1 MLPHRRKKDLI
12 SMKKPSVNDS
22 TGQPIHVLRGK
33 KSSLD
38 KIKAGIRKW
47 RNAPPPEIWLKTMVT
62 SEWPDYESWLFRYAF
77 LNQEDWR
84 HQRKTSRKLPKRPLF
99 SLLTPVFNVAPTFL
113 KECVESVLFQS
124 YPFWELLLVDD
135 ASTRAET
142 RSFLQQLST
151 LDDRISVR
159 HNPKNLGICT
169 TTNAALDR
177 ARGEFSVFLDH
188 DDKLAPNALFE
199 VAKVMNTHPE
209 TDIIYSDRDLIS
221 IRGSRF
227 MHLFKPEWAPETIL
241 SSNYLCHL
249 TSYRTTLLKEL
260 NGLDQETE
268 GSQDHDLILRA
279 EEKQPHVYHIPKV
292 LYHWRQHP
300 ESVAFNPESK
310 EYAYKAASLSV
321 SKALMRRNLTGTVE
335 EIDHL
340 WRGNYRVILAR
351 PPKTDFHVHQV
362 TDFRQARWP
371 EIFSQA
377 LDASDSKPYLIFLD
391 TCLHPMNSDAL
402 EELVSWFQ
410 ITAVCMTSG
419 KILNDRKEIIHAGLL
434 HNPEGKIIS
443 IYQGMAE
450 QTALGYMAWAAS
462 SHNVSLVHPGCF
474 AVRRKTLRK
483 TLAIFKQ
490 SGRFLD
496 PFSLSL
502 QVRASQKRIVYTPFA
517 RFSGKS
523 SAIMQLL
530 QNQENRERFFSEWQ
544 DMLKQGDPY
553 FSKNLEIRK
562 NDISLNFSRPSFRT
576 SG

>member
-1 MLPHRRKKDLI
+1 MT
-12 SMKKPSVNDS
+12 
-22 TGQPIHVLRGK
+22 TGQPMHVPRK
-33 KSSLD
+33 NKSALD
-38 KIKAGIRKW
+38 TIKARIRKW

-77 LNQEDWR
+77 LSREDWR
-84 HQRKTSRKLPKRPLF
+84 HQRKISRKLPKRPLC
-99 SLLTPVFNVAPTFL
+99 SLLTPVFNVAPKFL

-124 YPFWELLLVDD
+124 YPYWELLLIDD
-135 ASTRAET
+135 ASTRDET

-151 LDDRISVR
+151 LDDRITVH
-159 HNPKNLGICT
+159 HNPKNRGICK

-177 ARGEFSVFLDH
+177 ARGDFSVFLDH

-199 VAKVMNTHPE
+199 VAKVINTHPE
-209 TDIIYSDRDLIS
+209 ADIIYSDRDLIS
-221 IRGSRF
+221 IRDCRF

-249 TSYRTTLLKEL
+249 TSYRTALLREL

-279 EEKQPHVYHIPKV
+279 EEMQPHVYHISKV

-321 SKALMRRNLTGTVE
+321 SRALERRNLTGTVE
-335 EIDHL
+335 EMDHL

-362 TDFRQARWP
+362 TDFRQARWI

-377 LDASDSKPYLIFLD
+377 LHTSNNKPYLIFMAPR
-391 TCLHPMNSDAL
+391 LHPINSDAL

-410 ITAVCMTSG
+410 IAAVGMTTG
-419 KILNDRKEIIHAGLL
+419 KILNERQEIIHAGLL
-434 HNPEGKIIS
+434 YNPEGKIIS

-450 QTALGYMAWAAS
+450 QTTHGYMAWAAS

-474 AVRRKTLRK
+474 AVRRKTLQK
-483 TLAIFKQ
+483 TLALFKQ

-523 SAIMQLL
+523 SAIMLPL

-544 DMLKQGDPY
+544 AMLKQGDPY
-553 FSKNLEIRK
+553 FSRNLEIRK